1 MQAMDQI
8 QAKLEEADSAAR
20 TTITGGNSHYSRFN
34 PAMSFFFVNANIFSL
49 QMETLE
55 QPEKPEHTKGN
66 LNSTDAELVAKN

>member
-34 PAMSFFFVNANIFSL
+34 PAMSFFFVNANKLSWVINYSHC
-49 QMETLE
+49 QSIDT
-55 QPEKPEHTKGN
+55 TGN
-66 LNSTDAELVAKN
+66 LNSTDANLVAKN